1 MEVRPN
7 HISNNMAKIW
17 YNLNNNNKIKGKM
30 SQYLDS
36 LNIGDTVEVRGPNG
50 RLQYKGKGIW

>member
-1 MEVRPN
+1 
-7 HISNNMAKIW
+7 
-17 YNLNNNNKIKGKM
+17 M

-50 RLQYKGKGIW
+50 RLQYKGKGI